1 MITTL
6 LQKLE
11 NSLTTKNVLCIL
23 FVFLGLFNAEK
34 VHSQVALYQLEQLPY
49 NSGTTYSTVAP
60 PTAFAQLP
68 NTRTNLEPTTTTQD
82 DKIYTVALP
91 FAFNFNG
98 VTYAAGTNVSVSTNG
113 FMYFGTA
120 SGTPATEYNPIST
133 TNTYAGAISPYG
145 RNMTLLLPVATT
157 TGLPQISHLTINT
170 TPNRIF
176 KIEWSLRRKNG
187 ATNDTSTNMT
197 FQVWLYETSNR
208 IEFHYNVYNPQTGT
222 GAALTGQV
230 GLRGASNTDYIN
242 LSHSPDTANWPTQPS
257 TMTVGSQII
266 GGASSNTA
274 SVFTRGGAA
283 GANAQIITT
292 ANRVIRF
299 TPVTCFSPTGLN
311 ITAGSITSSTA
322 TLNWTAA
329 SPAPANGYDYY
340 VTTSAVAP
348 NAGTTPTG
356 SVGAGVLTAGLTG
369 LTPGALQY
377 VYVRS
382 KCSGVDISSWSTVL
396 TFTTLCNAVNVPYY
410 QPFDTGVGT
419 NAVAPYHTNLPTCTT
434 QQNAGLGNPWV
445 TSNQDL
451 YYTNASMDGNILMY
465 NGQNPGNANPAN
477 VWFYTEGINLVA
489 GTTYAVNYLYGGTSI
504 PSSVQNKMR
513 VAYGNYPNA
522 ANMTVIL
529 DDHPDIK
536 SSSFN
541 NIVTFT
547 APSTGVFYF
556 GFQAYSNPNNGQLYV
571 DDIQIYVSNCLQPTT
586 VSVSSI
592 SATTAFL
599 SWVAPTPAP
608 GSGYAYYV
616 STSSTPPTNSTVPT
630 GFTATG
636 VNSVT
641 LSGLTGSTTY
651 YFWVRGNCGFGE
663 FGEWVALDNA
673 GNGYFTTLVPPPSYC
688 TPSGNTFPQ
697 DPNGITNVLM
707 GSINNTTGIE
717 PNNYGN
723 YTNLVTNVAQGA
735 TVPCNITYATG
746 FTYDTNIWVDWNGDG
761 DFADLG
767 ELVYTGV
774 STNAVPTTLNASFV
788 VPIAQPLGPVRL
800 RIGGIDFGP
809 FSDPCR
815 NGNYQAF
822 EDYTINVIVPPPA
835 IGINL
840 ATSTQC
846 ASTNSPLITLTTPIA
861 NFNTYSWSPSSG
873 VSGDAVLGWTISSN
887 TTTTYILTG
896 TQTVAPFSTNT
907 VSFNYVANQLP
918 TPITINTP
926 SGTELCPGTPLPLV
940 ATGGIVSGITILEEG
955 FNSGATGW
963 TTTNTSTGGSNP
975 AAPAWTIRPTGYN
988 PGGSS
993 GISSVVSNDNSS
1005 FYISNADAQGSGGNT
1020 NVELI
1025 SPVFSLAGYTS
1036 AALSFYHYI
1045 KFFQPTNNP
1054 FARVLISTD
1063 GGATYPTTLQQW
1075 LGTTVGQV
1083 APTGATPTSF
1093 ANTVIDLTAYAGQT
1107 NLRIKFAYHD
1117 VWGYIWAIDN
1127 FRISGSASSSVTWT
1141 PTTGLF
1147 TDPAGTVAYTGTGVA
1162 TVYANP
1168 AVATTYT
1175 ASASTPSPICS
1186 TLTTVAVTI
1195 ASINGGMASSN
1206 QTVCDGVASD
1216 LTLSGYTG
1224 TITGWQSADNLA
1236 FTVGLTNIPA
1246 SASATLTSAQMG
1258 IISTTKYFRAVLTNG
1273 SCTNYSTVVTI
1284 SLVSTSYIAGAWNNG
1299 VPDATKTAIFEDDYS
1314 STGDLSACSVIIN
1327 NGDVVFN
1334 SGHTLTVQNAVNNIG
1349 GTLTFNDDSSLVQ
1362 INDVANSGDI
1372 TYTRIT
1378 PPVRLY
1384 DFTYW
1389 SSPVSPQTLVNLS
1402 PNTLSDKYYS
1412 FNPITDSWQVLSSAS
1427 LMDPAKGYIIR
1438 APQNYSD
1445 TVPSAYTGN
1454 FVGVPNNGTI
1464 PTNIS
1469 VGASTVN
1476 LIGNPY
1482 PSAINADL
1490 FLSDP
1495 ANDAFIGG
1503 TIYLWTHNSNLDAF
1517 YQYSVADFALY
1528 TYSGGIG
1535 TGTAAPGINNTVP
1548 NGKIAAGQGFM
1559 IHGTTAG
1566 TNPVYFRN
1574 SMRVAGNNNQFF
1586 RLGSE
1591 DRNSNSIFNLEKHRV
1606 WLEVSDNQDAYKQI
1620 LVGYIQ
1626 NATNGL
1632 DRGYDGEVFET
1643 GNQVFLYT
1651 KVDNTRL
1658 GIQGRTLP
1666 FDVNDIVPLG
1676 FKSTTTGNYHFRLSD
1691 FDGLFDEQDVY
1702 IEDTYLNVIHD
1713 LKAGDYSFTT
1723 MAGTFE
1729 DRFVLRY
1736 TNSTLGNSSLNFN
1749 DDSVFIYKDNK
1760 DIIIDA
1766 SNVMIDSVTIYDVRG
1781 SQLYSKSKINATDY
1795 VVSNLSSSEQVLIVT
1810 VTSLDGKK
1818 VTKKIVY

>member
-1 MITTL
+1 MLIMITTL

-11 NSLTTKNVLCIL
+11 NLLITKRLSYSLLALLSL
-23 FVFLGLFNAEK
+23 FYVNNA
-34 VHSQVALYQLEQLPY
+34 HSQVSIYQLDQLQITP
-49 NSGTTYSTVAP
+49 SFAPLPAP
-60 PTAFAQLP
+60 PTSTLLFG
-68 NTRTNLEPTTTTQD
+68 TTGNID
-82 DKIYTVALP
+82 NGVSSVALP
-91 FAFNFNG
+91 FTFNFNG
-98 VTYAAGTNVSVSTNG
+98 GNYNSVNVSMNG
-113 FMYFGTA
+113 FVTFGTA
-120 SGTPATEYNPIST
+120 PAPAEVTPISSVVG
-133 TNTYAGAISPYG
+133 YSGVISPFG
-145 RNMTLLLPVATT
+145 MDLDLVPANATNFNVA
-157 TGLPQISHLTINT
+157 HYTIGAVGS
-170 TPNRIF
+170 RIF
-176 KIEWSLRRKNG
+176 KIQWNMKRSNNSG
-187 ATNDTSTNMT
+187 AAVDSGSGNNTT
-197 FQVWLYETSNR
+197 FQLWLYETTNV
-208 IEFHYNVYNPQTGT
+208 IEMHY
-222 GAALTGQV
+222 AANSTVSTFNAYAQI
-230 GLRGASNTDYIN
+230 GLRGASNADYKN
-242 LSHSPDTANWPTQPS
+242 LNYSLGTADWPGVAPAPVGTMPLGTANNQ
-257 TMTVGSQII
+257 TVLLRNTSRILGT
-266 GGASSNTA
+266 SNRL
-274 SVFTRGGAA
+274 F
-283 GANAQIITT
+283 
-292 ANRVIRF
+292 RF
-299 TPVTCFSPTGLN
+299 TPVTCFAPTGLN
-311 ITAGSITSSTA
+311 ITAGSITNSTA
-322 TLNWTAA
+322 TLNWSAA

-369 LTPGALQY
+369 LTPGALHY

-410 QPFDTGVGT
+410 QPFDTGVGV

-434 QQNAGLGNPWV
+434 QQNVGLGNPWV

-489 GTTYAVNYLYGGTSI
+489 GTTYAVNYLYGGTST

-513 VAYGNYPNA
+513 VAYGNYPDV
-522 ANMTVIL
+522 ANMTVVL

-536 SSSFN
+536 SSSFS

-571 DDIQIYVSNCLQPTT
+571 DDIQVYVSSCLRPTN

-599 SWVAPTPAP
+599 NWLAPTPAP

-636 VNSVT
+636 VNSVN
-641 LSGLTGSTTY
+641 LSGLTGSTNY

-688 TPSGNTFPQ
+688 IPSGNSFPQ

-717 PNNYGN
+717 PNNYGD

-735 TVPCNITYATG
+735 TVQCNITYATG

-761 DFADLG
+761 DFADLT
-767 ELVYTGV
+767 ESVYTGV
-774 STNAVPTTLNASFV
+774 STNAIPTTLNASFV
-788 VPIAQPLGPVRL
+788 VPGGQPLGPVRL

-822 EDYTINVIVPPPA
+822 EDYTINVIVAPPA

-840 ATSTQC
+840 ATSIQC
-846 ASTNSPLITLTTPIA
+846 ASTNSPLITLTTPLA

-873 VSGDAVLGWTISSN
+873 VSGDAVSGWTISSN

-918 TPITINTP
+918 TPITINSP
-926 SGTELCPGTPLPLV
+926 SGTVVCPGSPLPLV
-940 ATGGIVSGITILEEG
+940 ASGGIVSGFTILEEG
-955 FNSGATGW
+955 FNSGAAGW

-988 PGGSS
+988 PAGSS
-993 GISSVVSNDNSS
+993 GITSVVSNDNSS
-1005 FYISNADAQGSGGNT
+1005 FYMSNADAQGSGGNT

-1036 AALSFYHYI
+1036 AALSFYHYV
-1045 KFFQPTNNP
+1045 KFFNPTNNP

-1063 GGATYPTTLQQW
+1063 GGTTYPTTLQQW
-1075 LGTTVGQV
+1075 LGTTLGQV
-1083 APTGATPTSF
+1083 SPTGATPTSF

-1127 FRISGSASSSVTWT
+1127 FKISGSASSSVTWT

-1147 TDPAGTVAYTGTGVA
+1147 TDPAGTVAYTGTGVS

-1168 AVATTYT
+1168 ALATTYT
-1175 ASASTPSPICS
+1175 ASASTPSPVCT
-1186 TLTTVAVTI
+1186 TLTTVAITV
-1195 ASINGGMASSN
+1195 ASINGGSASSN
-1206 QTVCDGVASD
+1206 QTVCDGIASD
-1216 LTLSGYTG
+1216 LTLSGYSG

-1258 IISTTKYFRAVLTNG
+1258 TISATKYFRAVITNG
-1273 SCTNYSTVVTI
+1273 SCTVYSTVVTI
-1284 SLVSTSYIAGAWNNG
+1284 SLDSTSYIAGAWNNG
-1299 VPDATKTAIFEDDYS
+1299 TPDATKTAIFEDDYS
-1314 STGDLSACSVIIN
+1314 STGNLSACSVIIN

-1334 SGHTLTVQNAVNNIG
+1334 SGHTLTVQNAVNNVG

-1362 INDVANSGDI
+1362 INDVVNSGNI

-1378 PPVRLY
+1378 PDVRVY

-1389 SSPVSPQTLVNLS
+1389 SSPVSPQTLSALS
-1402 PNTLSDKYYS
+1402 PGTLPDKYFV
-1412 FNPITDSWQVLSSAS
+1412 FNSTINNWQTIASSN
-1427 LMDPAKGYIIR
+1427 LMVPGTGYIIR
-1438 APQNYSD
+1438 APQSFSP
-1445 TVPSAYTGN
+1445 TVPAPFTGN
-1454 FVGVPNNGTI
+1454 FFGVPNNGTI
-1464 PTNIS
+1464 STNIT
-1469 VGASTVN
+1469 VGPGTIN

-1495 ANDAFIGG
+1495 SNDSVIGG
-1503 TIYLWTHNSNLDAF
+1503 TIYLWTHNTAITAN
-1517 YQYSVADFALY
+1517 QYSVADFALY

-1535 TGTAAPGINNTVP
+1535 TGTAAPGVNNTVP
-1548 NGKIAAGQGFM
+1548 NGKIAAGQSFM
-1559 IHGTTAG
+1559 IHGSIPAS

-1591 DRNSNSIFNLEKHRV
+1591 DRTSSNSIFNLEKHRV
-1606 WLEVSDNQDAYKQI
+1606 WLEVFDNQGAYKQV

-1632 DRGYDGEVFET
+1632 DRGFDGEVFET

-1651 KVDNTRL
+1651 KVDNTKL
-1658 GIQGRTLP
+1658 GIQGRALP

-1676 FKSTTTGNYHFRLSD
+1676 FKSTTTGNYQFRLSD

-1702 IEDTYLNVIHD
+1702 LEDTYLNVIHD
-1713 LKAGDYSFTT
+1713 LKSGDYSFTT

-1749 DDSVFIYKDNK
+1749 EDSVFIYKENK
-1760 DIIIDA
+1760 DIVVDA

-1781 SQLYSKSKINATDY
+1781 SQLFSESKINSTDY

>member
-1 MITTL
+1 MIIMITTL
-6 LQKLE
+6 LQKLQ
-11 NSLTTKNVLCIL
+11 NLLTTKSVLCTL
-23 FVFLGLFNAEK
+23 FVLIGLLNAEK
-34 VHSQVALYQLEQLPY
+34 TNAQVSTYQLDQLQITP
-49 NSGTTYSTVAP
+49 
-60 PTAFAQLP
+60 AFAGLP
-68 NTRTNLEPTTTTQD
+68 TSPTSTLLFATTGNID
-82 DKIYTVALP
+82 NGVSTVALP

-98 VTYAAGTNVSVSTNG
+98 GSYNSINISMNG
-113 FMYFGTA
+113 FATFGTA
-120 SGTPATEYNPIST
+120 PALTEVTPISSG
-133 TNTYAGAISPYG
+133 AGYSGVISPFG
-145 RNMTLLLPVATT
+145 MDLDLVPASTTLNV
-157 TGLPQISHLTINT
+157 SYY
-170 TPNRIF
+170 TPPAAVGSRIF
-176 KIEWSLRRKNG
+176 KIQW
-187 ATNDTSTNMT
+187 NMKRSNNLGT
-197 FQVWLYETSNR
+197 AADAAGGNNTVFQVWLYETTNV
-208 IEFHYNVYNPQTGT
+208 IEMHYNTNATV
-222 GAALTGQV
+222 
-230 GLRGASNTDYIN
+230 
-242 LSHSPDTANWPTQPS
+242 S
-257 TMTVGSQII
+257 TF
-266 GGASSNTA
+266 N
-274 SVFTRGGAA
+274 
-283 GANAQIITT
+283 ANAQIGLRGSSNTDFKNLNYSTPAAHWPGVAPAPVGTMPLGTLNTQTVLMRNT
-292 ANRVIRF
+292 AQIQATSNRLFRF
-299 TPVTCFSPTGLN
+299 TPVTCFAPTGLLT
-311 ITAGSITSSTA
+311 TAGSITNSTA
-322 TLNWTAA
+322 TLNWSAA

-356 SVGAGVLTAGLTG
+356 TVGAGVLTVGLTG
-369 LTPGALQY
+369 LTPGALHY

-382 KCSGVDISSWSTVL
+382 RCSGVDISSWSTVL
-396 TFTTLCNAVNVPYY
+396 NFTTLCNAVNVPYY
-410 QPFDTGVGT
+410 QPFDTGVGV

-434 QQNAGLGNPWV
+434 QQNAGSGNPWV
-445 TSNQDL
+445 TSNQDS
-451 YYTNASMDGNILMY
+451 YYPNAFMDGNILMY

-489 GTTYAVNYLYGGTSI
+489 GTTYAINYLYGGTST

-513 VAYGNYPNA
+513 VAYGSYPND
-522 ANMTVIL
+522 ANMTTIL

-571 DDIQIYVSNCLQPTT
+571 DDIQVYVSNCLRPTN
-586 VSVSSI
+586 VSVSNI
-592 SATTAFL
+592 SATTALL
-599 SWVAPTPAP
+599 SWLAPTPAP

-616 STSSTPPTNSTVPT
+616 STLSTPPTNSTVPT
-630 GFTATG
+630 GFTAAG

-641 LSGLTGSTTY
+641 LSGLTGSTNY

-688 TPSGNTFPQ
+688 IPSGNTFPQ

-735 TVPCNITYATG
+735 TVPCAITYATG
-746 FTYDTNIWVDWNGDG
+746 FTYDTNIWVDWNNDG
-761 DFADLG
+761 DFADTG

-774 STNAVPTTLNASFV
+774 SNFTVPTTLNASFV
-788 VPIAQPLGPVRL
+788 VPIVQPLGPVRM

-822 EDYTINVIVPPPA
+822 EDYTINVIVAPPA
-835 IGINL
+835 IGINI

-846 ASTNSPLITLTTPIA
+846 ASTNSPLITLTTPLA
-861 NFNTYSWSPSSG
+861 NFNTYSWSPSGG
-873 VSGDAVLGWTISSN
+873 VSGDAASGWTISSN

-918 TPITINTP
+918 TPITISTP
-926 SGTELCPGTPLPLV
+926 SGTEVCPGSPLPLV
-940 ATGGIVSGITILEEG
+940 ASGGIVSGITILEEG
-955 FNSGATGW
+955 FNSGAAGW
-963 TTTNTSTGGSNP
+963 TTVNNSTGGTP
-975 AAPAWTIRPTGYN
+975 ANAAWTIRPTGYN

-993 GISSVVSNDNSS
+993 GITSVVSNDNSS
-1005 FYISNADAQGSGGNT
+1005 FYVSNSDSQGSTGTT

-1036 AALSFYHYI
+1036 AALSFYHYVR
-1045 KFFQPTNNP
+1045 FYQPANNP

-1075 LGTTVGQV
+1075 LGTTLNQV
-1083 APTGATPTSF
+1083 SPTGATPTSF
-1093 ANTVIDLTAYAGQT
+1093 ANTVIDLTPFAGQT
-1107 NLRIKFAYHD
+1107 NLRIKFAYRD
-1117 VWGYIWAIDN
+1117 VFGYIWAIDN

-1147 TDPAGTVAYTGTGVA
+1147 TDPAGTIAYTGTGTS

-1168 AVATTYT
+1168 SVATTYI
-1175 ASASTPSPICS
+1175 ASASTPAPVCS
-1186 TLTTVAVTI
+1186 TSTSVALTINSIVAGT
-1195 ASINGGMASSN
+1195 ASSD
-1206 QTVCDGVASD
+1206 QSICGSGASD

-1224 TITGWQSADNLA
+1224 TITGWQSADNFA
-1236 FTVGLTNIPA
+1236 FTVGLATIPA
-1246 SASATLTSAQMG
+1246 SASATLTSAQIG
-1258 IISTTKYFRAVLTNG
+1258 TLTATKYFRAVITNG
-1273 SCTNYSTVVTI
+1273 SCTAYSNVITI
-1284 SLVSTSYIAGAWNNG
+1284 SLDSTSYIGGAWNNG
-1299 VPDATKTAIFEDDYS
+1299 APDATKVAIFEDDYS
-1314 STGDLSACSVIIN
+1314 STGDLNACSIIIN

-1334 SGHTLTVQNAVNNIG
+1334 SGHTLTVQNSVSNVG
-1349 GTLTFNDDSSLVQ
+1349 GSLTFEDDASLVQ
-1362 INDVANSGDI
+1362 VNDVANTGDI
-1372 TYTRIT
+1372 VYKRIT

-1402 PNTLSDKYYS
+1402 PNTLSDKYFV
-1412 FNPITDSWQVLSSAS
+1412 FNSTINNWQTIASSN
-1427 LMDPAKGYIIR
+1427 LMAPGMGYIIR
-1438 APQNYSD
+1438 APQTYSP
-1445 TVPSAYTGN
+1445 TVPAPFTGI
-1454 FVGVPNNGTI
+1454 FSGVPNNGTI
-1464 PTNIS
+1464 STNIT
-1469 VGASTVN
+1469 VGPGTIN

-1495 ANDAFIGG
+1495 ANDSVIGG
-1503 TIYLWTHNSNLDAF
+1503 TIYLWTHNTAVTANN
-1517 YQYSVADFALY
+1517 YSVADFALY

-1535 TGTAAPGINNTVP
+1535 TGTAAPGVNNTVP
-1548 NGKIAAGQGFM
+1548 NGRIAAGQSFM
-1559 IHGTTAG
+1559 IHGSIPAS

-1574 SMRVAGNNNQFF
+1574 SMRVAGNNDQFF
-1586 RLGSE
+1586 RLGSD
-1591 DRNSNSIFNLEKHRV
+1591 DRNNSNSIFNIEKHRV
-1606 WLEVSDNQDAYKQI
+1606 WLEVFNNQDAYKQI

-1651 KVDNTRL
+1651 KVDNTKL

-1676 FKSTTTGNYHFRLSD
+1676 FKSTTTGSYEFRLSD
-1691 FDGLFDEQDVY
+1691 FDGLFEEQDVY
-1702 IEDTYLNVIHD
+1702 LEDTYLNVIHD
-1713 LKAGDYSFTT
+1713 LKAGNYSFTT
-1723 MAGTFE
+1723 MSGTFE

-1736 TNSTLGNSSLNFN
+1736 TNSVLSNGNLNFN
-1749 DDSVFIYKDNK
+1749 DNSVFIYKENK
-1760 DIIIDA
+1760 EIVIDA
-1766 SNVMIDSVTIYDVRG
+1766 SNVIIDSITIYDIRG
-1781 SQLYSKSKINATDY
+1781 SQLFTKSKINATDY

>member
-11 NSLTTKNVLCIL
+11 NSLTTKNALCIL

-49 NSGTTYSTVAP
+49 NSGTTYSAIAP
-60 PTAFAQLP
+60 PTAFLQLP
-68 NTRTNLEPTTTTQD
+68 NTRTNLEPTTATQD
-82 DKIYTVALP
+82 DRIYTVALP

-98 VTYAAGTNVSVSTNG
+98 ITYAAGTNVTVSTNG

-120 SGTPATEYNPIST
+120 SGTPATEYNPISS

-145 RNMTLLLPVATT
+145 RNMTLLLPVTTT

-170 TPNRIF
+170 SPNRIF

-208 IEFHYNVYNPQTGT
+208 IEFHYNVYNPQAGT

-230 GLRGASNTDYIN
+230 GLRGASNTDYLN
-242 LSHSPDTANWPTQPS
+242 LSHAPDTANWPTQPS

-283 GANAQIITT
+283 GANAQIITG

-348 NAGTTPTG
+348 NSGTAPTG

-369 LTPGALQY
+369 LTPGALHY

-382 KCSGVDISSWSTVL
+382 KCSGVDISNWSTVL
-396 TFTTLCNAVNVPYY
+396 TFTTLCTAVNVPYY
-410 QPFDTGVGT
+410 QPFDTGVGV

-451 YYTNASMDGNILMY
+451 YYTNAAMDGNILMY

-489 GTTYAVNYLYGGTSI
+489 GTTYAINYLYGGTAT
-504 PSSVQNKMR
+504 PSTVQNKMK
-513 VAYGNYPNA
+513 VAYGTYPNS
-522 ANMTVIL
+522 ANMTTIL

-536 SSSFN
+536 SSSFS
-541 NIVTFT
+541 NIVNFT

-571 DDIQIYVSNCLQPTT
+571 DDIQVYESVCLRPTAVT
-586 VSVSSI
+586 VQNI
-592 SATTAFL
+592 SGTTALL
-599 SWVAPTPAP
+599 SWTPPTPAP
-608 GSGYAYYV
+608 ANGYAYYLT
-616 STSSTPPTNSTVPT
+616 TSSTPPSNSTAPT
-630 GFTATG
+630 GFIASGITNINLT
-636 VNSVT
+636 
-641 LSGLTGSTTY
+641 GLTGLTTY
-651 YFWVRGNCGFGE
+651 YFWVRGNCGFGD
-663 FGEWVALDNA
+663 FGEWVPLDNA
-673 GNGYFTTLVPPPSYC
+673 GNPYFTTLLPPPVYC
-688 TPSGNTFPQ
+688 QPSGATFPQ
-697 DPNGITNVLM
+697 DPNGIINVLM

-717 PNNYGN
+717 ANNYGN
-723 YTNLVTNVAQGA
+723 YTNLVTNVPQGA
-735 TVPCNITYATG
+735 TIPCSITYSTG
-746 FTYDTNIWVDWNGDG
+746 FTYDTNIWVDWNNDG
-761 DFADLG
+761 DFTDPG
-767 ELVYTGV
+767 ELVYQGN
-774 STNAVPTTLNASFV
+774 STNATPTTLAASFV
-788 VPIAQPLGPVRL
+788 VPLAQPLGPVRL

-809 FSDPCR
+809 FTDPCR

-835 IGINL
+835 LTIS
-840 ATSTQC
+840 TSGSAQC
-846 ASTNSPLITLTTPIA
+846 AGTNSPLVTITTPLS
-861 NFNTYSWSPSSG
+861 NFNAYSWSPASG
-873 VSGDAVLGWTISSN
+873 VTGDAISGYTFNAANN
-887 TTTTYILTG
+887 TVYTLTG
-896 TQTVAPFSTNT
+896 VQTVAPFSTNT
-907 VSFNYVANQLP
+907 TTFTYTANPLP
-918 TPITINTP
+918 TPISIATP
-926 SGTELCPGTPLPLV
+926 SGSVACPAGSTGPAIPLV
-940 ATGGIVSGITILEEG
+940 ASGGIVSGVTILSEN
-955 FNSGATGW
+955 FNGATNPW
-963 TTTNTSTGGSNP
+963 TVTNNGGNP
-975 AAPAWTIRPTGYN
+975 IGVWTLRPDGYN
-988 PGGSS
+988 EPLA
-993 GISSVVSNDNSS
+993 ITHSNDSS
-1005 FYISNADAQGSGGNT
+1005 QFYHADSDTGTTFTPVFTPMISNT
-1020 NVELI
+1020 FLT
-1025 SPVFSLAGYTS
+1025 SPAFSTVGYTQAS
-1036 AALSFYHYI
+1036 LSFWHFYQ
-1045 KFFQPTNNP
+1045 FFPTSHGIVQVSTNGTTWTNLADYTSNQGNATNFVNVNIPLNAYLGQPTVYIR
-1054 FARVLISTD
+1054 FWYD
-1063 GGATYPTTLQQW
+1063 GNYDW
-1075 LGTTVGQV
+1075 
-1083 APTGATPTSF
+1083 S
-1093 ANTVIDLTAYAGQT
+1093 
-1107 NLRIKFAYHD
+1107 
-1117 VWGYIWAIDN
+1117 WSIDN
-1127 FRISGSASSSVTWT
+1127 VLVSGSASSSVTWT
-1141 PTTGLF
+1141 PVAGLYNDAAA
-1147 TDPAGTVAYTGTGVA
+1147 TSPYVAGTGAS
-1162 TVYANP
+1162 TVYALP
-1168 AVATTYT
+1168 SADTTYT
-1175 ASASTPSPICS
+1175 ASASTPAPVCS
-1186 TLTTVAVTI
+1186 TSTSVAITVNPLVPGT
-1195 ASINGGMASSN
+1195 ASTSQS
-1206 QTVCDGVASD
+1206 VCNGVASD
-1216 LTLSGYTG
+1216 LTLTGYSG
-1224 TITGWQSADNLA
+1224 TITGWQSADNPT

-1258 IISTTKYFRAVLTNG
+1258 TITATKYFRAVVTNG
-1273 SCTNYSTVVTI
+1273 SCTGYSTVVII
-1284 SLVSTSYIAGAWNNG
+1284 SLSSTSYIAGAWNNG
-1299 VPDATKTAIFEDDYS
+1299 VPDATKVAIFEDDYS
-1314 STGDLSACSVIIN
+1314 STGNLSACSVIIN

-1334 SGHTLTVQNAVNNIG
+1334 SGHTLTVQNAVNNVG
-1349 GTLTFNDDSSLVQ
+1349 GTLTFNDDSSLIQV
-1362 INDVANSGDI
+1362 NDVVNTGDI

-1389 SSPVSPQTLVNLS
+1389 SSPVSPQTLSALS
-1402 PNTLSDKYYS
+1402 PATLSDKYFI
-1412 FNPITDSWQVLSSAS
+1412 FNSTINNWQTVSSSS
-1427 LMDPAKGYIIR
+1427 LMTPGVGYIIR
-1438 APQNYSD
+1438 APQTFSP
-1445 TVPSAYTGN
+1445 TVPAPFVGT

-1464 PTNIS
+1464 TANIT
-1469 VGASTVN
+1469 VGPGTIN

-1490 FLSDP
+1490 FLSDSS
-1495 ANDAFIGG
+1495 NDSVVGG
-1503 TIYLWTHNSNLDAF
+1503 TIYLWTHNTAITAN
-1517 YQYSVADFALY
+1517 QYSVADFALY

-1559 IHGTTAG
+1559 IHGSIPAS

-1574 SMRVAGNNNQFF
+1574 SMRVAGNNDQFF

-1591 DRNSNSIFNLEKHRV
+1591 DRTSSNSIFNLEKHRV
-1606 WLEVSDNQDAYKQI
+1606 WLEVFDNQGAYKQV

-1626 NATNGL
+1626 NATNDL

-1651 KVDNTRL
+1651 KVENTRL
-1658 GIQGRTLP
+1658 GIQGRALP
-1666 FDVNDIVPLG
+1666 FDINDTVPLG
-1676 FKSTTTGNYHFRLSD
+1676 FKSTTEGNYQFRLSD
-1691 FDGLFDEQDVY
+1691 FDGLFDDQDVY

-1713 LKAGDYSFTT
+1713 LKSGDYSFTT

-1729 DRFVLRY
+1729 DRFILRY
-1736 TNSTLGNSSLNFN
+1736 TNSTLGNTTLNFN
-1749 DDSVFIYKDNK
+1749 DNSVFIYKENK
-1760 DIIIDA
+1760 DIVVDA
-1766 SNVMIDSVTIYDVRG
+1766 SNVMIDSITIYDVRG
-1781 SQLYSKSKINATDY
+1781 SQLFSKSKINATDY